1 MTEKPHRD
9 SLYRQVRIAKF
20 WLPIAIIFMVL
31 FFHFV
36 FLSIVTEGLRNTFTI
51 LFYAILGPS
60 VTFLT
65 LNWLTTEIKN
75 HERAKTELEQLYQ
88 ELQTSHELLSSIQEV
103 TEQFASAANLE
114 ATIAVASRGITDVTN
129 ATGVAVCLVEGSLN
143 IEDQYNL
150 SYELFKES
158 KARTAALAQ
167 NKSLNE
173 KIDFSNKSYWVLTN
187 PILWA
192 EKLVGGVH
200 AYYETKP
207 SEEQKESFSIL
218 SAEFSASAE
227 AIRGRTRD
235 LLTLIDIDRSIKA
248 EGNLERIL
256 EILLKRMT
264 ARVNASIGGIYLLGD
279 SNRLVLRAG
288 QGIKKDTIE
297 RIKPGEEFIGQ
308 AALDEKP
315 RLSWKLKNEFKLGIL
330 TNAQSAIALPFL
342 ADGLLGVVVLAHE
355 KENYFDKNSLAF
367 LSLMT
372 GQLSL
377 AIKNAQSYLQ
387 SEELAVAEERRRIA
401 REIHDGVAQT
411 LAFSAL
417 QLDLVNKLIEK
428 DQNKAIQEVTNIKS
442 TLRELIKEL
451 RRSIFALRPVN
462 LDSYGLSETIRKYC
476 LDYGEQNDVRVDLDI
491 QDLPTFSKKL
501 ELTIFRIF
509 QEAMHNVAKHARAH
523 SIQIKLSYNPN
534 GNVELS
540 VIDDG
545 RGFDLGTVSDRVTT
559 AGGLGLK
566 NMQERVEKLGGS
578 FSIESKIEQGT
589 SIKTSIPI

>member
-1 MTEKPHRD
+1 MSEKTRRD
-9 SLYRQVRIAKF
+9 SLYRQVRIARI
-20 WLPIAIIFMVL
+20 WLPIAIVFMVL
-31 FFHFV
+31 FFHFI
-36 FLSIVTEGLRNTFTI
+36 FLNIVGESLRNIFTI
-51 LFYAILGPS
+51 LFYTILGPI

-65 LNWLTTEIKN
+65 LNWLATEIRN
-75 HERAKTELEQLYQ
+75 HENAKTELEDLYQ
-88 ELQTSHELLSSIQEV
+88 ELRTSHELLSAIQEV
-103 TEQFASAANLE
+103 TEQFASSANLE

-129 ATGVAVCLVEGSLN
+129 ARGVSVCLSEGNMN
-143 IEDQYNL
+143 IEDKYNL
-150 SYELFKES
+150 SPDLFAES
-158 KARTAALAQ
+158 KKRTAALAKNESLKDKIRLT
-167 NKSLNE
+167 NK
-173 KIDFSNKSYWVLTN
+173 DYWILTN

-207 SEEQKESFSIL
+207 TEEQKESFSIL
-218 SAEFSASAE
+218 SSEFSASAE

-235 LLTLIDIDRSIKA
+235 LLTLIDVDRSIKA
-248 EGNLERIL
+248 EENLERIL
-256 EILLKRMT
+256 EILLKQMM
-264 ARVNASIGGIYLLGD
+264 ARVNASIGGIYLLGE
-279 SNRLVLRAG
+279 SNRLVLRAW
-288 QGIKKDTIE
+288 QGTKNTLDLLKL
-297 RIKPGEEFIGQ
+297 GEGFIGQ
-308 AALDEKP
+308 AALKEKP
-315 RLSWKLKNEFKLGIL
+315 RLSWKLEKKFKLGML
-330 TNAQSAIALPFL
+330 KHAQSAIALPFL

-355 KENYFDKNSLAF
+355 RENYFDKNSLAF

-372 GQLSL
+372 GQLTL

-417 QLDLVNKLIEK
+417 QLDLVSKLIEK
-428 DQNKAIQEVTNIKS
+428 DQDKAIAKISTIKS

-462 LDSYGLSETIRKYC
+462 LDSYGLAETVRRYC
-476 LDYGEQNDVRVDLDI
+476 LDYGEQNDVRVEI
-491 QDLPTFSKKL
+491 KIAQLPKLSKKL

-509 QEAMHNVAKHARAH
+509 QEAMHNVAKHAKAKNI
-523 SIQIKLSYNPN
+523 SIGLNKTQT

-545 RGFDLGTVSDRVTT
+545 QGFDLSTTSGRVTT

-566 NMQERVEKLGGS
+566 HMQERVEKLGGE
-578 FSIESKIEQGT
+578 FSISSEIGRGT
-589 SIKTSIPI
+589 SIKTSVPI

>member
-1 MTEKPHRD
+1 MKEKNRRD
-9 SLYRQVRIAKF
+9 SLYRQVKIARF
-20 WLPIAIIFMVL
+20 WLPVAIVLMVL

-36 FLSIVTEGLRNTFTI
+36 ILASVAPAQRDSFTI
-51 LFYAILGPS
+51 IFYALLGPT

-65 LNWLTTEIKN
+65 LNWLAQEIKN
-75 HERAKTELEQLYQ
+75 HEKAKYELEHLYQ

-114 ATIAVASRGITDVTN
+114 ATIAVASRGITDVTK
-129 ATGVAVCLVEGSLN
+129 ALGVAVCLSEGNMN
-143 IEDQYNL
+143 IDDQYNL
-150 SYELFKES
+150 SSALFSES
-158 KARTAALAQ
+158 KKRTSALAHNQ
-167 NKSLNE
+167 SLND
-173 KIDFSNKSYWVLTN
+173 KITLTNTDYWVLTN

-207 SEEQKESFSIL
+207 TDEQKESFSIL
-218 SAEFSASAE
+218 SSEFSASAE

-235 LLTLIDIDRSIKA
+235 LLTLIEIDRSIKA

-256 EILLKRMT
+256 EILLKQMM
-264 ARVNASIGGIYLLGD
+264 ARVDASIGGIFLLGD
-279 SNRLVLRAG
+279 ANRLVLRAG
-288 QGIKKDTIE
+288 QGIAGTIE
-297 RIKPGEEFIGQ
+297 HLKLGEGFIGQ
-308 AALDEKP
+308 TALEEKP
-315 RLSWKLKNEFKLGIL
+315 RLSWKLEAKFRLGML
-330 TNAQSAIALPFL
+330 EHAQSAIALPFL

-355 KENYFDKNSLAF
+355 KENYFYKNSLAF

-372 GQLSL
+372 GQLTL

-387 SEELAVAEERRRIA
+387 SEELAVSEERRRIA

-428 DQNKAIQEVTNIKS
+428 DSEKAISKITDIKS

-451 RRSIFALRPVN
+451 RRSIFALRPVD
-462 LDSYGLSETIRKYC
+462 LDSHGLAETVRRYC
-476 LDYGEQNDVRVDLDI
+476 RDYGEQNDVKVDVNI
-491 QDLPTFSKKL
+491 ERLPKLSKKL
-501 ELTIFRIF
+501 EITVFRIF
-509 QEAMHNVAKHARAH
+509 QEAMHNVAKHARANNINI
-523 SIQIKLSYNPN
+523 SLIYSSN
-534 GNVELS
+534 GNVELNI
-540 VIDDG
+540 IDDG
-545 RGFDLGTVSDRVTT
+545 QGFDLASVSDRVTT

-578 FSIESKIEQGT
+578 FSIKSQKGQGT
-589 SIKTSIPI
+589 SIKTSIPV